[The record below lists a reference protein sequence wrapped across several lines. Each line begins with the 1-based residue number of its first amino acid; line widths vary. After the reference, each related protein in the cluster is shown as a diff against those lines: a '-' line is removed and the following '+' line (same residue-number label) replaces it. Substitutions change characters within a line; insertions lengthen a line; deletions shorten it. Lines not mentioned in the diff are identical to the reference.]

1 MNTRLT
7 KNEIMRRLKEEK
19 PFLVR
24 NFGVVDIGLFG
35 SFAKGQAR
43 EDSDIDIIVELIE
56 PRFDWL
62 AGLQVYLEKKFDHK
76 IEIVRKV
83 TKKNSRF
90 NKRVEKEIIYA

>member
-7 KNEIMRRLKEEK
+7 KNEIMRQLKEEK
-19 PFLVR
+19 PYLIQ
-24 NFGVVDIGLFG
+24 NFGVLDIGLFG

-43 EDSDIDIIVELIE
+43 EDSDIDLIVELIE

-62 AGLQVYLEKKFDHK
+62 AGLQVYLEKKFNHK

-83 TKKNSRF
+83 TKKI
-90 NKRVEKEIIYA
+90 VVLTKELKKK

>member
-1 MNTRLT
+1 MNARLT
-7 KNEIMRRLKEEK
+7 KAEIIRRLKEEK
-19 PFLVR
+19 PYLIR

-35 SFAKGQAR
+35 SYAKGKVR

-62 AGLQVYLEKKFDHK
+62 AGLQVYLEKKFNHK
-76 IEIVRKV
+76 IEIVRKIP
-83 TKKNSRF
+83 KKDNRF

>member
-7 KNEIMRRLKEEK
+7 KNEIIHRLKEEK
-19 PFLVR
+19 PYLIQ

-62 AGLQVYLEKKFDHK
+62 AGLQVYLEKKFNHK